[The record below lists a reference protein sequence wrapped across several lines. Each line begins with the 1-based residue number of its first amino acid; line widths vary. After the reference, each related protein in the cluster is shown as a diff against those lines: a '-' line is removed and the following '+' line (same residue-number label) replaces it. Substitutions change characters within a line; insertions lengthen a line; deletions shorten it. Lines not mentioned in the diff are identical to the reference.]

1 MCSSIAAALR
11 DRFALTE
18 GSDLLRKLEVDAA
31 DYRDQI
37 PLSACPPADA
47 CDGVEQ
53 FLAQVV
59 AAKPKPQPFNGF
71 VELSDVLLDIEIEGI
86 RCIVLKKQPQRP
98 ETPALTA
105 RELEIARMVARGLP
119 NKTIASVLQISSW
132 TVSSHLR
139 RMFAKLGVATR
150 AEMIGRLLEEGKF
163 CPTVDKYRSSA
174 VDISDDFAENNSAAC
189 PPRSESH
196 Q

>member
-1 MCSSIAAALR
+1 
-11 DRFALTE
+11 
-18 GSDLLRKLEVDAA
+18 LRKLEVDSAEN
-31 DYRDQI
+31 REQI
-37 PLSACPPADA
+37 PLSACAPTQG
-47 CDGVEQ
+47 CGGVEQ

-59 AAKPKPQPFNGF
+59 AAQPKPQPFNGF

-86 RCIVLKKQPQRP
+86 RCIVLKKQPRRP
-98 ETPALTA
+98 ATPALTA

-150 AEMIGRLLEEGKF
+150 AEMIGRLLEQGKF
-163 CPTVDKYRSSA
+163 CPADRRPSINTAADA
-174 VDISDDFAENNSAAC
+174 VDIRSHFAEIDVDEC
-189 PPRSESH
+189 P
-196 Q
+196 

>member
-1 MCSSIAAALR
+1 M
-11 DRFALTE
+11 
-18 GSDLLRKLEVDAA
+18 RKSEVDAA
-31 DYRDQI
+31 DYRGQI
-37 PLSACPPADA
+37 PLSACPPTVAG
-47 CDGVEQ
+47 DGVEQ

-71 VELSDVLLDIEIEGI
+71 VELSEVLLDVEIDGI

-98 ETPALTA
+98 ATPALTA

-150 AEMIGRLLEEGKF
+150 AEMIGHLLEEGKF
-163 CPTVDKYRSSA
+163 CPAVDKYRSSA
-174 VDISDDFAENNSAAC
+174 GDVADEFAESSSVTY
-189 PPRSESH
+189 PPRSDSRR
-196 Q
+196 